1 MESRASA
8 GVCALYGGYRGQ
20 VLRRAR
26 QLLGHEQEAEDATQ
40 EVFLRLIDA
49 DERLLLHPEPMAWLL
64 RVTTNLCLNRL
75 RDQKRRKNLLAQKPA
90 GNDQHGQDAEVRT
103 AVIEILAGVPDDLQQ
118 IAVHY
123 HADGMTCDEIAP
135 LFGVSRR
142 TIGNRLIAF
151 QRLAS
156 ERIAGP
162 SAVARSSASAGYR
175 YSPVPRAT
183 RPPSGPVREQSYLVY
198 GVATTHL
205 APG

>member
-1 MESRASA
+1 MDVGMKTRASSRI
-8 GVCALYGGYRGQ
+8 CALYGGYRGQ

-26 QLLGHEQEAEDATQ
+26 QLLGQEEEAEDATQ

-90 GNDQHGQDAEVRT
+90 ANDQHGQDAEMRT
-103 AVIEILAGVPDDLQQ
+103 AVIEILAGIPDDLQQ

-142 TIGNRLIAF
+142 TIGNRLLAF
-151 QRLAS
+151 QRLAN
-156 ERIAGP
+156 EKLGGDA
-162 SAVARSSASAGYR
+162 AVPA
-175 YSPVPRAT
+175 
-183 RPPSGPVREQSYLVY
+183 QS
-198 GVATTHL
+198 
-205 APG
+205 